1 MPKRA
6 LSGSRIRRLRIDRGL
21 RQAALARACGISP
34 SYLNLIEHNKRS
46 IGGAL
51 LNRISEELDVDPAM
65 ISEGAE
71 AALTLALETAA
82 SSVQGLDRDA
92 ERSEE
97 LAGRFPGWA
106 RVIESQQKRLV
117 QLEQS
122 VETLN
127 DRLTHDPFLSASL
140 HNVLSAVTSI
150 RSTSGILASG
160 EPIEPEWQVR
170 FHRNLYEDSQ
180 RLADAAEGLVTY
192 LDAGADVGNS
202 HVLPQD
208 EVEAWLSK
216 KCWRIDEL
224 EGERKTLPE
233 EILLSS
239 EELATDAGKNLARTF
254 AAAYAADA
262 EALPSSDLSA
272 LLSAGNSDP
281 RRIATELSLSLP
293 LVLRRLATLPDD
305 CFAGGFSPGLV
316 ICDGSGTL
324 TFRKPVSGFEPPRY
338 GAACALWPLFQ
349 ALQRPA
355 MPIVEDVVLRGRDE
369 THFTAYAISNTNYP
383 AGYDGPPVVEAT
395 MLLMPSLLGDADS
408 SRTIAIGSSCRVCS
422 QRECPARRAPS
433 ILGFSDDTKAK

>member
-6 LSGSRIRRLRIDRGL
+6 LSGSRIRRLRMDRGM
-21 RQAALARACGISP
+21 RQAALARAAGISP
-34 SYLNLIEHNKRS
+34 SYLNLIEHNRRS

-51 LNRISEELDVDPAM
+51 LNRIAKELSVDPAM

-71 AALTLALETAA
+71 VALTLALETAA
-82 SSVQGLDRDA
+82 SSIQGFDQHS
-92 ERSEE
+92 ERSDE

-106 RVIESQQKRLV
+106 RVIENQQKRLA

-127 DRLTHDPFLSASL
+127 DRLTHDPYLSASL

-160 EPIEPEWQVR
+160 EQIEPEWQAR

-192 LDAGADVGNS
+192 LDAGADVAKS

-208 EVEAWLSK
+208 EVESWLSEK
-216 KCWRIDEL
+216 DWRIEEL
-224 EGERKTLPE
+224 EDGRKDLFE
-233 EILLSS
+233 DLVSAS
-239 EELATDAGKNLARTF
+239 AGLATDAALNLARSY
-254 AAAYAADA
+254 AVSYAADA
-262 EALPSSDLSA
+262 KALPGSDLA
-272 LLSAGNSDP
+272 TFLSAGKIDP
-281 RRIATELSLSLP
+281 RRIASELSLELP
-293 LVLRRLATLPDD
+293 IVLRRMATLPAD
-305 CFAGGFSPGLV
+305 CFVGGLSPGLV

-324 TFRKPVSGFEPPRY
+324 TFRKPVRGFEPPRY

-369 THFTAYAISNTNYP
+369 THFTAYAISKTDYP
-383 AGYDGPPVVEAT
+383 AGYDGPPVTEAT
-395 MLLMPSLLGDADS
+395 MLLMPRLPGEADP
-408 SRTIAIGSSCRVCS
+408 SRTIAIGSSCRVCA

-433 ILGFSDDTKAK
+433 ILGFSDEN